1 MKGGERKKGEVCG
14 GGQRK
19 VALNKAE
26 NPKKA
31 SLCKTAAVT
40 PEETRGDVVL
50 LSSKGILRDFS
61 RWVWREQ
68 EFSLKWAHFRS
79 LQ

>member
-1 MKGGERKKGEVCG
+1 MCG
-14 GGQRK
+14 GGKQK

-31 SLCKTAAVT
+31 SLCKTVAVT
-40 PEETRGDVVL
+40 PEETYGEVVS

-61 RWVWREQ
+61 RQVWREQ
-68 EFSLKWAHFRS
+68 EVIFKFSLKWAHFRS